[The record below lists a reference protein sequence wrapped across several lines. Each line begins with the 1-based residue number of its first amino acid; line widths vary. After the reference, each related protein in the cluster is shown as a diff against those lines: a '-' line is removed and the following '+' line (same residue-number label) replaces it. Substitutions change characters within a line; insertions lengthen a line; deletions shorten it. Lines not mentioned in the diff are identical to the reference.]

1 MCDLSHWINRNIS
14 DTDNPSVSETFR
26 DLCQLRIIQPST
38 PAASAAVVV
47 CCVHSAEYLMCV
59 FQKFNA
65 DYDLS
70 AKEGA
75 DSLAFISLMEEKL
88 RPALVR
94 RLSLCVESLN
104 MSTLNTE
111 VKPVWISSVV
121 DLRLLDRAEELRGP
135 DSPLVR
141 RAHAV
146 PSELL
151 PARTDA
157 ARSAGKTATAA
168 RRREPGGRGGAGEG
182 GEDTAAGFTS
192 VRFLKLPWL
201 KSELWDAAMWET
213 YRRYVQC
220 ERRTEAV
227 SSQKHVVF
235 EVLIMET
242 MWL

>member
-1 MCDLSHWINRNIS
+1 
-14 DTDNPSVSETFR
+14 
-26 DLCQLRIIQPST
+26 
-38 PAASAAVVV
+38 
-47 CCVHSAEYLMCV
+47 MCV

-151 PARTDA
+151 PAWTDA

-192 VRFLKLPWL
+192 VRFLKLP
-201 KSELWDAAMWET
+201 
-213 YRRYVQC
+213 
-220 ERRTEAV
+220 
-227 SSQKHVVF
+227 
-235 EVLIMET
+235 
-242 MWL
+242 

>member
-1 MCDLSHWINRNIS
+1 
-14 DTDNPSVSETFR
+14 
-26 DLCQLRIIQPST
+26 
-38 PAASAAVVV
+38 
-47 CCVHSAEYLMCV
+47 MCV

-121 DLRLLDRAEELRGP
+121 DIRLLDRAEELRGP

-151 PARTDA
+151 PAWTDA

-192 VRFLKLPWL
+192 VRFLKLP
-201 KSELWDAAMWET
+201 
-213 YRRYVQC
+213 
-220 ERRTEAV
+220 
-227 SSQKHVVF
+227 
-235 EVLIMET
+235 
-242 MWL
+242 